1 MASPH
6 DGTPSRH
13 RSGLD
18 AKAWPPLMTAGPRF
32 EMSSRSSDALCSRLC
47 GSQFMARSLMM
58 DMMKPASGKKSW
70 TFRVSHLL
78 GCLVSS
84 FCAFSGS

>member
-58 DMMKPASGKKSW
+58 DMMNPANGKKSW

-78 GCLVSS
+78 GCLVSN
-84 FCAFSGS
+84 FWALSGS